1 MQLFYRQDRFIRN
14 CFIDKEVYMQLFYL
28 QTTVV
33 EVEKKS
39 EKKKLKEK
47 EFEENGISDEVEV
60 KKRKR
65 RIKSWRKNDPMNYR
79 QKI

>member
-1 MQLFYRQDRFIRN
+1 
-14 CFIDKEVYMQLFYL
+14 MQLFYL

-60 KKRKR
+60 KKEKEE
-65 RIKSWRKNDPMNYR
+65 
-79 QKI
+79 